1 MKKLLRLVLTVFC
14 AVTCIHQ
21 TAEASDMTTLPS
33 TPPAGIFALGE
44 PLQNSHFTG
53 RAWLKMLVEDAS
65 YNCPIGNVTFE
76 PGCRNSW
83 HKHPGGQILLVTS
96 GQGYY
101 QERGKKAQL
110 LRAGDTVTI
119 PSQVEHWHGATADSW
134 FSHLAISTNPQSGIV
149 TWQEPVSAEVYAAAA
164 APETER

>member
-1 MKKLLRLVLTVFC
+1 MKNMLTLVLTLFC
-14 AVTCIHQ
+14 AVTCLQ
-21 TAEASDMTTLPS
+21 LNAEASDMTTIPT
-33 TPPAGIFALGE
+33 TPPASVFALGE
-44 PLQNSHFTG
+44 PLQNSHFSG
-53 RAWLKMLVEDAS
+53 RVWLKMLVDDAR

-83 HKHPGGQILLVTS
+83 HKHPGGQILLVTN

-119 PSQVEHWHGATADSW
+119 PPHVEHWHGATADAW
-134 FSHLAISTNPQSGIV
+134 FSHLAISTNPQAGIV
-149 TWQEPVSAEVYAAAA
+149 TWLAPVSAEEYAAAKDSNA
-164 APETER
+164 R